1 MHVLFQISGEEIES
15 DVEEI
20 NPKDT
25 NVTSSVPKY
34 HSEEMSDKE
43 KERYCIIEA
52 HFFRGHLRHMLSICQ
67 HFYISV
73 FSESTVTMF
82 IKFWLNGPFQH

>member
-20 NPKDT
+20 NPQDT
-25 NVTSSVPKY
+25 IVTNSVPEY

-43 KERYCIIEA
+43 KERYCII
-52 HFFRGHLRHMLSICQ
+52 
-67 HFYISV
+67 
-73 FSESTVTMF
+73 
-82 IKFWLNGPFQH
+82 

>member
-43 KERYCIIEA
+43 KERYCVWQ
-52 HFFRGHLRHMLSICQ
+52 LDLQ
-67 HFYISV
+67 LPVQSV
-73 FSESTVTMF
+73 PITTKVVNSNPIHCEMY
-82 IKFWLNGPFQH
+82 